1 MREWIRTYNQQAKQV
16 GEVRL
21 LVHWLPTRS
30 PWLNPIE
37 PYCGHAKR
45 RVCEPSGELSN
56 AELRRRIRAQ
66 FKALTL
72 DDLFQQSDPM

>member
-1 MREWIRTYNQQAKQV
+1 MIVRLLRQAKQV

-21 LVHWLPTRS
+21 LVHWVPKRS

-37 PYCGHAKR
+37 PYWGHVKR
-45 RVCEPSGELSN
+45 RVCEPSGELSV

-66 FKALTL
+66 FVALTL
-72 DDLFQQSDPM
+72 DDLLQPLDPM